1 MNKDVCMF
9 CGGNLTMLKEYYV
22 CEKCKT
28 VSFRGGIAD
37 GEIKSKILDYIDSID
52 KVRKGKYDFLHS
64 IDQKSLSPNPLSSEE
79 ESVRALLESYRLI
92 SEELKTYIDGHM
104 ALYAQPM
111 REALYKLLL
120 MSEDIAEILYTNFK
134 K

>member
-37 GEIKSKILDYIDSID
+37 GEIKSKILDYID
-52 KVRKGKYDFLHS
+52 S

-120 MSEDIAEILYTNFK
+120 MSEDIAKFCNTNFK